1 MEVLRF
7 ESADGNFVIQ
17 VSSKDLTSSYR
28 KFVSRRIADP
38 THYCSYESS
47 SQGRLCL
54 HHPLGGGLSE
64 IPPDEWSGTWP
75 VFYETLPYNF
85 TISIN
90 NVKNG
95 SRPHVVH
102 PRKDVEDLFN
112 SIKGRD
118 DQNRFFLSGT
128 INFLNEPG
136 SFSLQFVYEDTT
148 GNSHHESFEFDIVS
162 PKLDTKNDLKRIV
175 KQLRD
180 EYNDLVFRYLTL
192 TFQNF
197 AEGNDV
203 HNELI
208 WLSSFK
214 KIVDGYLLAVRHI
227 LNMPHNKERRREEFR
242 RPDQIKKWTSNLAER
257 FCEDYKQNKEL
268 ALRKYYRT
276 KTIVN
281 TNDTKENRF
290 VKYTLEKIS
299 ERLKNVLSKAIRDD
313 VSDNEKTALQ
323 SRLDELNF
331 FLHNPFWRNIGRF
344 DGMHQESIVLQQRSG
359 YAQIYHC
366 WILLRKGLDLIDGS
380 SSIGI
385 QPIWKLYEL
394 WCFLEIKQIV
404 CDILHIDVHNPNDF
418 QYITDKSQNT
428 IELFNGGDL
437 SGTLELTNKEN
448 GDVIEIGYQYTYT
461 RNSNSDGE
469 SSLTVEQ
476 QPDIVLKIKKNN
488 GFVLTYLFDAKYRV
502 KTYGNENFEGPDYP
516 EEDTLNQ
523 MHRYRDAIYYGSREK
538 FNFSKEVIGGYI
550 LFPGA
555 LNEIGVRDG
564 TENAPYYIKSIESV
578 NIGAFPLLPNENS
591 GILLKEHL
599 RHIILDKPVYDQ
611 IKDSVP
617 QKGLKYHVNGNGKGV
632 ALIRLKEFEENLIP
646 FGGGEM
652 KIAIPVKVNEAGIEL
667 IENIENLSYVLF
679 TIQGNEELKRYFRVI
694 DIPRILKK
702 DSEGLNKF
710 SLIRNTDEVKRF
722 ICVEIKETEPY
733 NVQVP
738 HDEQMVYIANAKKDI
753 ACYVELSP

>member
-7 ESADGNFVIQ
+7 ESADGNYVIQ
-17 VSSKDLTSSYR
+17 VSSKDLATSYR
-28 KFVSRRIADP
+28 KFISRRIADP

-47 SQGRLCL
+47 SQGRLRL
-54 HHPLGGGLSE
+54 RQPLEGGLSE
-64 IPPDEWSGTWP
+64 IPSNEWNGTWP

-95 SRPHVVH
+95 SHPHVIH
-102 PRKDVEDLFN
+102 PRRDVEELFN
-112 SIKGRD
+112 SVKGRD

-136 SFSLQFVYEDTT
+136 RFSLQFVYEDTS
-148 GNSHHESFEFDIVS
+148 GNFHHESFEFDVVS
-162 PKLDTKNDLKRIV
+162 PKLDTKDDLKLII

-180 EYNDLVFRYLTL
+180 EYNDLIFRYLTL
-192 TFQNF
+192 TFQNY

-208 WLSSFK
+208 WLSAFK
-214 KIVDGYLLAVRHI
+214 KIVNDYLLAVRHI
-227 LNMPHNKERRREEFR
+227 LNMPHNKERRQEEFC
-242 RPDQIKKWTSNLAER
+242 RPDRIKKWTSVLAEK
-257 FCEDYKQNKEL
+257 FCEDYRKSKES
-268 ALRKYYRT
+268 ALHKYYRT
-276 KTIVN
+276 ETIAY
-281 TNDTKENRF
+281 TKDTKENRF
-290 VKYTLEKIS
+290 VKHTLEKIS
-299 ERLKNVLSKAIRDD
+299 ERLKKVLSKAIKED
-313 VSDNEKTALQ
+313 VSDNERATL
-323 SRLDELNF
+323 RGCLDELAF
-331 FLHNPFWRNIGRF
+331 FQHNPFWRNIGRF
-344 DGMHQESIVLQQRSG
+344 DGMRQESMVLQQRAG
-359 YAQIYHC
+359 YVQIYRC
-366 WILLRKGLDLIDGS
+366 WILLQKGLDLIDGS

-394 WCFLEIKQIV
+394 WCYLEIKQIV
-404 CDILHIDVHNPNDF
+404 CDILRIDVHNPDDL

-448 GDVIEIGYQYTYT
+448 GDVIELGYQYTYT
-461 RNSNSDGE
+461 RNSNSDGD

-476 QPDIVLKIKKNN
+476 KPDIVLKIKKNN

-502 KTYGNENFEGPDYP
+502 KTYDNENFEGPDYP

-523 MHRYRDAIYYGSREK
+523 MHRYRDAIYYGSRKK
-538 FNFSKEVIGGYI
+538 FNFSKEIIGGYI

-564 TENAPYYIKSIESV
+564 TEKAPYYIKSIENV

-599 RHIILDKPVYDQ
+599 RHIIMDKPVYDQ

-632 ALIRLKEFEENLIP
+632 ALIRLKGFEENSIP
-646 FGGGEM
+646 SGEG
-652 KIAIPVKVNEAGIEL
+652 KIAIPVKVNEAGMEL

-694 DIPRILKK
+694 DIPRVLKK
-702 DSEGLNKF
+702 DSEDLNGF
-710 SLIRNTDEVKRF
+710 SLIRNTNEVNRF

-733 NVQVP
+733 NVQTAHNAIAEYV
-738 HDEQMVYIANAKKDI
+738 ANAQMST
-753 ACYVELSP
+753 ACYTEVE

>member
-7 ESADGNFVIQ
+7 ESANGNFVIQ

-162 PKLDTKNDLKRIV
+162 PKLDTKNDLKRII

-476 QPDIVLKIKKNN
+476 RPDIVLKIKKNN

-599 RHIILDKPVYDQ
+599 RHIILDMPVYDQ

-632 ALIRLKEFEENLIP
+632 ALIRLNESEKELIP
-646 FGGGEM
+646 SEEG
-652 KIAIPVKVNEAGIEL
+652 KIAIPVKVNETGMTL
-667 IENIENLSYVLF
+667 IENIENISYVLF
-679 TIQGNEELKRYFRVI
+679 NIQGNGVLKRYFRVS
-694 DIPRILKK
+694 DIPRVVKK
-702 DSEGLNKF
+702 DSEDLNSF
-710 SLIRNTDEVKRF
+710 SVIRNTDEVKRF
-722 ICVEIKETEPY
+722 ICVNIKETEPY
-733 NVQVP
+733 RVHVLRDERPIYITNVRM
-738 HDEQMVYIANAKKDI
+738 DA
-753 ACYVELSP
+753 ACYVELE